1 MSIIILIPALA
12 CIIALFRDSTTKAFL
27 NIYLPVFFLFPI
39 YYFWKVAALPPIDF
53 AEAALLPLG
62 VAILI
67 KDLRHWRPTLMDLS
81 VALFI
86 FSSCYA
92 DYLTK
97 PSTYFVLALFGTL
110 VTALVPYM
118 IGKLLIEQHHARIA
132 TVKRI
137 IVLLAIN
144 CVISAYEYKMG
155 QNPFSLMFRHFFP
168 DETFAWKTQ
177 IRWGFGRVAG
187 PFGQSELAGIILIFG
202 LALALWAAYYHVWPR
217 RFRYFPRLPISPSAT
232 FIALITLTLLM
243 TQARGPWIGAVVAI
257 PIAFIGRSQRVL
269 RTAIITVLTLIVGV
283 AFIYIGLNRYASGP
297 VTSQEQE
304 TAQYRQQLL
313 TNYIPVAKAGG
324 AWGWGQDFPRVGGQ
338 GSIDNEYLFVAL
350 TQGWVGL
357 LAFCLIAVES
367 MAHMFASA
375 ILTPEKSDR
384 YFAWSMLAVM
394 LGLLVTVFTVFLGLQ
409 TFQLFFLLAGWSQ
422 ALPTRPK
429 TSTQLSF
436 ETVYT

>member
-27 NIYLPVFFLFPI
+27 NIYLPVFLLFPI

-53 AEAALLPLG
+53 AEAALIPIGLAIVLKELPNWHP
-62 VAILI
+62 A
-67 KDLRHWRPTLMDLS
+67 LMDLS
-81 VALFI
+81 LAVFI

-92 DYLTK
+92 DYIDDRHTA
-97 PSTYFVLALFGTL
+97 FVFNLFNSL
-110 VTALVPYM
+110 VTALIPYM
-118 IGKLLIEQHHARIA
+118 IGKLLIEQHRARIA
-132 TVKRI
+132 TVRRI
-137 IVLLAIN
+137 VALLAIT

-155 QNPFSLMFRHFFP
+155 QNPFALIFRHFFP
-168 DETFAWKTQ
+168 GETFAWKTQ

-202 LALALWAAYYHVWPR
+202 LVVALWAGYHHIWEP
-217 RFRYFPRLPISPSAT
+217 RFRHFRRWPLSKSNT
-232 FIALITLTLLM
+232 FIALIALTLLM
-243 TQARGPWIGAVVAI
+243 TQARGPWIGALVAI
-257 PIAFIGRSQRVL
+257 AIAFIGRSQRVL
-269 RTAIITVLTLIVGV
+269 RTAIITILCLAIGGATVY
-283 AFIYIGLNRYASGP
+283 AGLNRYASGP

-338 GSIDNEYLFVAL
+338 GSIDNEFLFVAL

-357 LAFCLIAVES
+357 LTFCLIAAES
-367 MAHMFASA
+367 MAHMLTSA
-375 ILTPEKSDR
+375 ILAPEKSDR
-384 YFAWSMLAVM
+384 YFAWSMLGIM

-429 TSTQLSF
+429 PVKHLTF

>member
-12 CIIALFRDSTTKAFL
+12 CLIALFCWSTTRTFL
-27 NIYLPVFFLFPI
+27 NIYLPVFFLVPI

-53 AEAALLPLG
+53 GEAALLPLG
-62 VAILI
+62 FAILI

-81 VALFI
+81 LVLFI

-92 DYLTK
+92 DYLAE
-97 PSTYFVLALFGTL
+97 PHTYFVLALFGTI
-110 VTALVPYM
+110 VTSLVPYM
-118 IGKLLIEQHHARIA
+118 IGKLLIEQHNARVA

-137 IVLLAIN
+137 VLLLAIC
-144 CVISAYEYKMG
+144 CVLSAYEYKMG
-155 QNPFSLMFRHFFP
+155 QNPFSLAFRHFFP
-168 DETFAWKTQ
+168 SETFAWKTQ
-177 IRWGFGRVAG
+177 IRWGFGRVSG

-202 LALALWAAYYHVWPR
+202 LVFALWAGYYHLWPQ
-217 RFRYFPRLPISPSAT
+217 RFRYFRRWPLSQSAT
-232 FIALITLTLLM
+232 FITLIAVTLFM
-243 TQARGPWIGAVVAI
+243 TQARGPWIGALVAV
-257 PIAFIGRSQRVL
+257 PIALIGRSKRVL
-269 RTAIITVLTLIVGV
+269 RTAIITVFSLVIGIGAV
-283 AFIYIGLNRYASGP
+283 YIGLNRYASGP
-297 VTSQEQE
+297 VNSQEQE

-338 GSIDNEYLFVAL
+338 GSIDNQYLFVAL

-357 LAFCLIAVES
+357 LAFCLIAAES
-367 MAHMFASA
+367 LIHMFASA
-375 ILTPEKSDR
+375 VLAPEKSDR
-384 YFAWSMLAVM
+384 YFAWSMLGIM

-422 ALPTRPK
+422 ALPTRSK
-429 TSTQLSF
+429 STHQLAF

>member
-27 NIYLPVFFLFPI
+27 NIYLPVFFLLPI

-62 VAILI
+62 FAILI
-67 KDLRHWRPTLMDLS
+67 KDLRHWRPALMDLS
-81 VALFI
+81 LALFI
-86 FSSCYA
+86 MSSCYS
-92 DYLTK
+92 DYLNEPRT
-97 PSTYFVLALFGTL
+97 SFVLALFSTL

-132 TVKRI
+132 TIKR
-137 IVLLAIN
+137 IVLLLVIT

-155 QNPFSLMFRHFFP
+155 QNPFSLAFRHFFP

-177 IRWGFGRVAG
+177 IRWGFGRVSG

-202 LALALWAAYYHVWPR
+202 IVLALWAGYYHFWPQ
-217 RFRYFPRLPISPSAT
+217 RFRYFHRWPLSKSTT
-232 FIALITLTLLM
+232 FIALIALTLFM
-243 TQARGPWIGAVVAI
+243 TQARGPWLGAIVAI

-269 RTAIITVLTLIVGV
+269 RTAIITILCLTIGGAIVYV
-283 AFIYIGLNRYASGP
+283 GLNHYTSGP
-297 VTSQEQE
+297 TTSEEQE

-324 AWGWGQDFPRVGGQ
+324 PWGWGQDFPRVGGQ
-338 GSIDNEYLFVAL
+338 GSIDNQYLFVAL

-357 LAFCLIAVES
+357 LAFCLIAAES
-367 MAHMFASA
+367 MVHMFASA
-375 ILTPEKSDR
+375 MLAQEKSDR
-384 YFAWSMLAVM
+384 YFAWSMLGIM
-394 LGLLVTVFTVFLGLQ
+394 LGLLVTSFTVFLGLQ

-422 ALPTRPK
+422 ALPTRQK
-429 TSTQLSF
+429 ETTQLAF